1 MCTLVTTSI
10 VVFDRK
16 ESSEF
21 DEEHSQMLHDINE
34 DDDVDGRRQH
44 PLHQGSCL
52 SRHTK
57 TNMEEVRRVR
67 LLDQQAACI
76 GHKVGMTAAKNL
88 LTSLRGNNGD
98 IG

>member
-1 MCTLVTTSI
+1 MCVLVTTRI

-21 DEEHSQMLHDINE
+21 DEEHSRMLHDLN
-34 DDDVDGRRQH
+34 DDVDGRRQQ
-44 PLHQGSCL
+44 PLHQGSCM

-57 TNMEEVRRVR
+57 EDMEEVRRVR
-67 LLDQQAACI
+67 LLDQQAACL
-76 GHKVGMTAAKNL
+76 GHKVGMTAAKCL